1 MEPDF
6 SGYATKNDL
15 KCSDGRVIVE
25 GAFKHNDGSRVPLV
39 WQHQHDASG
48 NVLGHAIL
56 ENRADGVY
64 AYGYFNA
71 TPSGTN
77 AKALVQHGDI
87 TAMSIYANNLKQRGD
102 DVVHGNIRE
111 VSLVMVG
118 ANPGAFIENVNLAHG
133 DSYDTLNDEAFIYTG
148 LSLQHEDKSE
158 ADETGADKSD
168 SEETLADIYSSM
180 TEKQKNVVSLLVAEA
195 LEVSDEDDDDSDES
209 NADEKAAD
217 VKHADETSDETSGAA
232 LKTEGSS
239 DASNNAGEN
248 ADEQDLKDDAENGD
262 IKHSQEGNAM
272 TTNVFEQNGP
282 AKTRATLTHS
292 QIETIIADGK
302 KLGSFKESFLQHAG
316 EYGIDNIEVLF
327 PDATLTS
334 SSPELLARQTEW
346 VTKVLGGTKH
356 SPFARIKTLV
366 ADLTAEEA
374 RAKGYIKGN
383 LKKEEVISL
392 MKRTTSPTTIYKKQ
406 KLDRDDITDITDLD
420 IVVWLKAEIRLMFNE
435 ELARAILIGDG
446 RPTGSDDKIKDPMGQ
461 VDGVGIRSI
470 ANEHELY
477 AEKVQLPANVSATDM
492 IERITR
498 ARSKYRGSGN
508 PTLFTTDPVLTD
520 MLLLK
525 DKMGRRLYDTDV
537 ALASVLRVKEIVA
550 VEAMEETPDLLGII
564 VNLADYT
571 VGANK
576 GGEMTFF
583 EDFDIDFNQHKY
595 LLESR
600 VSGALT
606 KLKSAIVIRRNQGEP
621 VTPTVPSFDGET
633 NTITIPSKTGVN
645 YTIDGDVVT
654 GTKVITENTTVE
666 AVSEPGYYIP
676 ANTTTEWTFTYTA
689 G

>member
-6 SGYATKNDL
+6 SGYATKNGL

-25 GAFKHNDGSRVPLV
+25 DAFKHNDGARVPLV
-39 WQHQHDASG
+39 WQHQHDTSG

-56 ENRADGVY
+56 ENRSDGVY
-64 AYGYFNA
+64 AYGYFNS
-71 TPSGTN
+71 TPAGTN

-102 DVVHGNIRE
+102 DVIHGNIRE

-148 LSLQHEDKSE
+148 LSLEHADKSESVEKGEDKS
-158 ADETGADKSD
+158 DD
-168 SEETLADIYSSM
+168 EETIADIYSTM

-195 LEVSDEDDDDSDES
+195 LEITEESDDDESDAD
-209 NADEKAAD
+209 ADEKTED
-217 VKHADETSDETSGAA
+217 VKHSDEATAETVNTSNDADE
-232 LKTEGSS
+232 
-239 DASNNAGEN
+239 NV
-248 ADEQDLKDDAENGD
+248 DEQDLKDDAENGD

-282 AKTRATLTHS
+282 AKKRATLTHS
-292 QIETIIADGK
+292 QIETIVDDAK

-327 PDATLTS
+327 PDAKLINQ
-334 SSPELLARQTEW
+334 SPDLIARQTEW
-346 VTKVLGGTKH
+346 VAKVLAGTKH
-356 SPFARIKTLV
+356 SPFSRIKSVL

-383 LKKEEVISL
+383 MKKDEVISL
-392 MKRTTSPTTIYKKQ
+392 LKRTTSPTTVYKKQ
-406 KLDRDDITDITDLD
+406 KLDRDDILDITDLD
-420 IVVWLKAEIRLMFNE
+420 VIVWLKAEIRLMLNE
-435 ELARAILIGDG
+435 EIARAILVGDG
-446 RPTGSDDKIKDPMGQ
+446 RPSSSDDKIKDPAGTT
-461 VDGVGIRSI
+461 DGVGIRSI

-477 AEKVQLPANVSATDM
+477 AHKVQLAANVGPEAM
-492 IERITR
+492 IEQITR

-508 PTLFTTDPVLTD
+508 PSLYITDPVLTD

-525 DKMGRRLYDTDV
+525 DKMGRRLYDTE
-537 ALASVLRVKEIVA
+537 ASLATVLRVKEIVA
-550 VEAMEETPDLLGII
+550 VEVMEETPDLLAII
-564 VNLADYT
+564 VNLVDYT
-571 VGANK
+571 IGADK
-576 GGEMTFF
+576 GGELTFF

-595 LLESR
+595 LLETR
-600 VSGALT
+600 ISGALT
-606 KLKSAIVIRRNQGEP
+606 RPKSAIVIRRDQGTSATPSAPSFDGATNTITVPTTTGIVYTVNGEP
-621 VTPTVPSFDGET
+621 VTGEQ
-633 NTITIPSKTGVN
+633 
-645 YTIDGDVVT
+645 
-654 GTKVITENTTVE
+654 VITADTTVE
-666 AVSEPGYYIP
+666 AVADAGYYIP